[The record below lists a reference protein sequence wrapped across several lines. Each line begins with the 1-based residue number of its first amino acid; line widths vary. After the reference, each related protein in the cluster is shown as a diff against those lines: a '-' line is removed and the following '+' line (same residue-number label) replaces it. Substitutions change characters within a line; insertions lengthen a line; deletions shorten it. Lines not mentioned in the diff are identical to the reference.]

1 MRQLALVTLACAAC
15 TDGPGVIDV
24 QLAVA
29 PGSTVLDGVETLRMT
44 ITNPRRVVMA
54 QRSSS
59 GFDLAL
65 ELDATGASSAIT
77 VDGLDAQGTVV
88 ASGAT
93 PRFAFGGL
101 DGHVVVF
108 MAAPDS
114 VSVAPTSLEPARAA
128 IGTGTL
134 VYGAVLAGGTL
145 ATGDAT
151 DGVSIYNAYDHTLLA
166 GRPLPAP
173 RAGIAVGVGTLGI
186 YMFGGVDEA
195 GTLASSLWRYDPNQ
209 RPSGIYFDY
218 GERPEFAR
226 AAARFVPTGNE
237 HFLLTGSPGAEL
249 LGLDG
254 SMVARD
260 EVAALPTE
268 GVTVTGNDGTVWS
281 YFAGPAG
288 VVRCRAGTCED
299 LAIAGRDGVRVVAL
313 PGGKVG
319 LVCGTTDLVRIDA
332 STGVAETVPGVPSN
346 ARSGCAAAVTSR
358 HLVIAGG
365 ATASGV
371 DGTVEVFDAATLQPI
386 SVGTLAAPRTGAT
399 AIALPN
405 DQVLI
410 ASGIDAADAPVGTLE
425 LFTPANP

>member
-1 MRQLALVTLACAAC
+1 VNRLALATAACAAC
-15 TDGPGVIDV
+15 GSDAGVIDV

-29 PGSTVLDGVETLRMT
+29 PGSTLLDGVQTLRMT
-44 ITNPRRVVMA
+44 ITSPRHVVMA
-54 QRSSS
+54 DRTSS
-59 GFDLAL
+59 GFDLAV

-77 VDGLDAQGTVV
+77 VDGLDAQGDVI

-93 PRFAFGGL
+93 PRFSFGGL

-108 MAAPDS
+108 MAAPNS
-114 VSVAPTSLEPARAA
+114 VSVAPTSLEPARTV
-128 IGTGTL
+128 IGTGNL
-134 VYGAVLAGGTL
+134 AYGAVLAGGTL
-145 ATGDAT
+145 ETGFAT
-151 DGVSIYNAYDHTLLA
+151 DAVSIYNAYDHTLLA

-195 GTLASSLWRYDPNQ
+195 GNLASSLWRYDPNQ
-209 RPSGIYFDY
+209 PPSGIYYDY

-254 SMVARD
+254 SMVFRD

-281 YFAGPAG
+281 YFAGIAG
-288 VVRCRAGTCED
+288 VVRCRTGMCEN
-299 LAIAGRDGVRVVAL
+299 LAIPGRDGARVVAL

-332 STGVAETVPGVPSN
+332 STGVAETIAGVPSN
-346 ARSGCAAAVTSR
+346 ARRFCAAAVTSR

-365 ATASGV
+365 MTSSGP
-371 DGTVEVFDAATLQPI
+371 DATVEVFDAATLEPVA
-386 SVGTLAAPRTGAT
+386 VGTLTAPRIGAD

-410 ASGIDAADAPVGTLE
+410 ASGIDASEAPVGTIE